1 MRRKRKTQDKK
12 TYTKKVV
19 QAVLIIGVLGG
30 ITPFILSAFG
40 RDPVSELGIAWVTEI
55 VAVCIGYFC
64 KAYFETKQERK
75 QRLEDYLAVANNED
89 KDEPVG

>member
-1 MRRKRKTQDKK
+1 MRNKRRTNKK

-19 QAVLIIGVLGG
+19 QAVLTIGVIGG
-30 ITPFILSAFG
+30 ITPFVLSAFEK
-40 RDPVSELGIAWVTEI
+40 DPVAELGIAWITEI

-75 QRLEDYLAVANNED
+75 QELEEFKAGMD
-89 KDEPVG
+89 DESSVG

>member
-1 MRRKRKTQDKK
+1 MSKRRTDKK

-19 QAVLIIGVLGG
+19 QAVLIIGVMGG

-40 RDPVSELGIAWVTEI
+40 REPVSELGIAWVTEI

-75 QRLEDYLAVANNED
+75 QRLEDYLAVKDNEED
-89 KDEPVG
+89 NDAVG